1 MEIGQIDMPVGRILD
16 MVKEGRIKV
25 TFAKKGVILMA
36 LIQKIFVK
44 TCDTKSIMKML
55 T

>member
-25 TFAKKGVILMA
+25 TFAKKRGY
-36 LIQKIFVK
+36 FNGSY
-44 TCDTKSIMKML
+44 TKFFRKDL
-55 T
+55 